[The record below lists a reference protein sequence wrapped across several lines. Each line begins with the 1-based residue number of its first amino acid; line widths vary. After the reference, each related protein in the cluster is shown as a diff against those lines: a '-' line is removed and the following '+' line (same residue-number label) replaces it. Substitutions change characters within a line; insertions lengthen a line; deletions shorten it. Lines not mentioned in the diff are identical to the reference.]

1 MEDLEYK
8 FYSLALN
15 EFNDAK
21 LIELKELIFNCDD
34 FSVRKFMERLIASRW
49 PIYAKATM
57 GKHGLD
63 GFALIKTFF
72 KLKWLKCYILI

>member
-21 LIELKELIFNCDD
+21 LIELKELIFNCDEH
-34 FSVRKFMERLIASRW
+34 SARA
-49 PIYAKATM
+49 Y
-57 GKHGLD
+57 
-63 GFALIKTFF
+63 IK
-72 KLKWLKCYILI
+72 KLVIK

>member
-34 FSVRKFMERLIASRW
+34 FSVRKFMERLIVSR
-49 PIYAKATM
+49 
-57 GKHGLD
+57 
-63 GFALIKTFF
+63 
-72 KLKWLKCYILI
+72 